1 MNALRA
7 NLKKKAVA
15 RLVLYSELSKYYTK
29 EEIDQMLATIS
40 EGGFIDLKSYVK
52 KSEVDQTPTENSENP
67 VSSGGVYSALQNI
80 STMIINLSHRIEEL
94 ERKVAYYHPEGVSI
108 TVSPQRITLGGQ
120 ATIDIDVATTSDAST
135 VEVYRV
141 DHNTYKLVGRS
152 SEVGRSWSFTD
163 DVDAPQDTESLVYRV
178 EAAIGS
184 DLKTAEARVTVEDN
198 KKTVQIGC
206 GQDYASVVFEDT
218 GSKLVNNMPVTFV
231 PNDGDYLFIKVD
243 KNDTVRNLYTNPAQ
257 GPDYE
262 IPIDGGTVDGDYK
275 YYKST
280 IQVTAGNMNC
290 KINKSL

>member
-1 MNALRA
+1 MSKSIEELLR
-7 NLKKKAVA
+7 LA
-15 RLVLYSELSKYYTK
+15 RVVKNEDQEGQNTATRIGGLFEDIVEKLEDYYTK
-29 EEIDQMLATIS
+29 S
-40 EGGFIDLKSYVK
+40 EMDV
-52 KSEVDQTPTENSENP
+52 T
-67 VSSGGVYSALQNI
+67 
-80 STMIINLSHRIEEL
+80 IINLTHRIEEL
-94 ERKVAYYHPEGVSI
+94 ERKVAYYHPEGVTL
-108 TVSPQRITLGGQ
+108 TVTPDKLTVGDLKQIEFNVICSTTAMRIMLYRYN
-120 ATIDIDVATTSDAST
+120 ADNDIWT
-135 VEVYRV
+135 EVYHEDDTATLRYQ
-141 DHNTYKLVGRS
+141 TSIAPTEAGIIKYKAVARI
-152 SEVGRSWSFTD
+152 
-163 DVDAPQDTESLVYRV
+163 DTETDLVSNIV
-178 EAAIGS
+178 
-184 DLKTAEARVTVEDN
+184 DVTVEDN

-206 GQDYASVVFEDT
+206 GQDYAGVVFEDT